1 MKFSDSSMKFMSN
14 SCTMYVSYTCWYDE
28 KDVVAPYIAAYLHPI
43 NYEDSDGCN
52 FNATIV
58 TPLACSELDFST

>member
-1 MKFSDSSMKFMSN
+1 
-14 SCTMYVSYTCWYDE
+14 MYVSYTCWYDE

-43 NYEDSDGCN
+43 NYKDSDGCN

-58 TPLACSELDFST
+58 TPLACSELYFST